1 MAKFIL
7 LLSKQIYYRRYDRLF
22 AIFFI
27 AWTVSASVSP
37 AWAEPEAEPAE
48 DWAALSDE
56 QLAAKMAAARTDL
69 LELRQQRH
77 QARQAIEA
85 NNEEARAIIHEMNE
99 LRRQLREKNA
109 ELEALLAEDD
119 RFEEWG
125 EAEMV
130 RAEELRALE
139 AELRERQ

>member
-1 MAKFIL
+1 MAKIIL
-7 LLSKQIYYRRYDRLF
+7 LLSENINYARCIRFF
-22 AIFFI
+22 AVFFT
-27 AWTVSASVSP
+27 AWIVSVSTNMV
-37 AWAEPEAEPAE
+37 WAEPEAEPAE

-56 QLAAKMAAARTDL
+56 QLAEKMATARTDL

-109 ELEALLAEDD
+109 ELEALLAEDE
-119 RFEEWG
+119 RFAEWG
-125 EAEMV
+125 NREQELAHAVQTLQKEM
-130 RAEELRALE
+130 AI
-139 AELRERQ
+139 RE